1 MAKEG
6 KTKKIFLSFNPG
18 KKPPQH
24 VNYDLLDAQLRNKL
38 PNEFRNTCLPDCN
51 SYNRSFGDSYCGLYS
66 DEGR

>member
-6 KTKKIFLSFNPG
+6 KTRKIFLSFNPG

-24 VNYDLLDAQLRNKL
+24 VNYDLLDEQLKNKL
-38 PNEFRNTCLPDCN
+38 PNELRNTCLPDCN
-51 SYNRSFGDSYCGLYS
+51 SYNRYFGDSYCGLYS